1 MTKQL
6 ARYEKLVADIE
17 ERCSRITRNWRD
29 YSDDAYTVA
38 QDVIELIKE
47 VEDDE

>member
-1 MTKQL
+1 MTKRL
-6 ARYEKLVADIE
+6 AEYQKLIASIE
-17 ERCSRITRNWRD
+17 DRCGQITRNWLD

-47 VEDDE
+47 VETK